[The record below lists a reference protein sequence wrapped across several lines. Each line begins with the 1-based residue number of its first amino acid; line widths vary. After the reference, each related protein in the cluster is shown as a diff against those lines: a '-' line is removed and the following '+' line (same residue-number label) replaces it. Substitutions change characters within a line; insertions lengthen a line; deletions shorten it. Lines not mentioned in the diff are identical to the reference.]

1 MSSLISFIII
11 LKFLGYRS
19 FVSLSRFIPRCFIP
33 FDVMVNEIISWISL
47 CNISSLVYR
56 NATYYCVLLL
66 QPEILT
72 NSWMSSSSF
81 LVGSLGSSMHGI
93 ISYANSESL
102 TYFPIWIPFTSLSS
116 LIAVAGNSKIMLNKS
131 VESEHSCLV
140 PDVRGDDF
148 SFSQLNMILAVGLSY
163 MALLCHGAE
172 ELMLLNCGVGEDSW
186 ESLGQQGDPASP
198 S

>member
-1 MSSLISFIII
+1 
-11 LKFLGYRS
+11 
-19 FVSLSRFIPRCFIP
+19 
-33 FDVMVNEIISWISL
+33 
-47 CNISSLVYR
+47 
-56 NATYYCVLLL
+56 
-66 QPEILT
+66 
-72 NSWMSSSSF
+72 
-81 LVGSLGSSMHGI
+81 MHGI

-163 MALLCHGAE
+163 MALLCQGAK
-172 ELMLLNCGVGEDSW
+172 ELEKTLESPLDSKEIQPVHPKGNKSW
-186 ESLGQQGDPASP
+186 IFIGRTDAEAETQILWPPDAKILFF
-198 S
+198 